1 MALPLKQSKDELRE
15 SLLICTASEMIDRLK
30 AYEELGVDELI
41 MNGNIG
47 HGNQES
53 LEALQRFAA
62 DVMPSFST
70 ATPARPIM
78 QATGT

>member
-1 MALPLKQSKDELRE
+1 MLAPLSPDELRE
-15 SLLICTASEMIDRLK
+15 SLLVCTASEMIDRLK

-47 HGNQES
+47 HGNEEL
-53 LEALQRFAA
+53 LEALERFAGE
-62 DVMPSFST
+62 VMPFFPTVSPRS
-70 ATPARPIM
+70 PIM